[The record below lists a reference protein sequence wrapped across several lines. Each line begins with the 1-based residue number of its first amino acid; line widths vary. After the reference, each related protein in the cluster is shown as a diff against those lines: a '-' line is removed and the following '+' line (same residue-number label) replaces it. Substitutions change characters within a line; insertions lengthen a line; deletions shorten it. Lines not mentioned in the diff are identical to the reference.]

1 MDPDPYEIL
10 GLTRQASDEEVKRA
24 YFQQVR
30 AHPPE
35 REPERFRAIR
45 DAYERLRTPERRT
58 QTDLFLL
65 QPPPETPG
73 RRAPSF
79 DLTLRADDLV
89 AIALEQHF
97 QEQAAQEGISLPD
110 LPE

>member
-1 MDPDPYEIL
+1 MQPDPYEQL
-10 GLTRQASDEEVKRA
+10 GISRQASSEDIKRA

-35 REPERFRAIR
+35 REPERFRVIR
-45 DAYERLRTPERRT
+45 EAYDRLRTPERRT
-58 QTDLFLL
+58 QTDMFLL
-65 QPPPETPG
+65 QPPPETPS

-89 AIALEQHF
+89 AIALEQYY
-97 QEQAAQEGISLPD
+97 QEQVKQEAIR
-110 LPE
+110 LPELS